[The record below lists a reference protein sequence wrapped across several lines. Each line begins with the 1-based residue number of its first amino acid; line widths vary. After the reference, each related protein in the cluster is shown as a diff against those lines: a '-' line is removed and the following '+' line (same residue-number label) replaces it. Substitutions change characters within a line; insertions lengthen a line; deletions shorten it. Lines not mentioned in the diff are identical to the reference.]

1 MDIVEKRFDIQVTAK
16 GQKVS
21 GKFEL
26 DKTVKVIKGIKVT
39 SDREDLLFYRGSQKV
54 EINGKERFEENYE
67 SKNLQSSLNVD
78 VNNRY
83 KDIKDTDPGNGIV
96 VITYIDNNHPL
107 YAFSPYRVSLYV
119 QYEV

>member
-1 MDIVEKRFDIQVTAK
+1 MNIVEKRFDIQVT
-16 GQKVS
+16 QKEQTVT

-26 DKTVKVIKGIKVT
+26 DKTAKVIKGIKVT
-39 SDREDLLFYRGSQKV
+39 SDREDLLFYRGTQKI

-67 SKNLQSSLNVD
+67 SKNLQSSINVD

-83 KDIKDTDPGNGIV
+83 KDMKDTEPGNGLI
-96 VITYIDNNHPL
+96 VITYIDNQHPL

-119 QYEV
+119 EYEV

>member
-1 MDIVEKRFDIQVTAK
+1 MDIVEKRFDIQIAQA
-16 GQKVS
+16 GQTVS

-39 SDREDLLFYRGSQKV
+39 SDREDLLFYRGTQKI

-78 VNNRY
+78 LNNRY
-83 KDIKDTDPGNGIV
+83 KDMRDTEPGNGIV
-96 VITYIDNNHPL
+96 AITYTDNQHQL
-107 YAFSPYRVSLYV
+107 FAFSAYRVSLYV
-119 QYEV
+119 QYEI

>member
-1 MDIVEKRFDIQVTAK
+1 MNIIEKRFDIQVAQR
-16 GQKVS
+16 GQTVT

-26 DKTVKVIKGIKVT
+26 DKMAKVIKGIKVT
-39 SDREDLLFYRGSQKV
+39 SDREDLLFYRGTQKI

-78 VNNRY
+78 VNCRY
-83 KDIKDTDPGNGIV
+83 KNMHDAETGNGLIV
-96 VITYIDNNHPL
+96 MTYIDNQHPL